1 MANEFGWNGESNP
14 SAIQKRRHLM
24 KHCVSLSDVSSGNW
38 IHGAGNT
45 SSNARQGNM
54 DQTAFWKQISNIH
67 HHIHHVH
74 TGQEQLVI
82 EMDKMH
88 ITRILIQPRS

>member
-1 MANEFGWNGESNP
+1 VENNTSMANEFGWNGESNP
-14 SAIQKRRHLM
+14 NAIQKRRHLM

-54 DQTAFWKQISNIH
+54 DQTTFWKQISNIQINISSSKPNGFARFKFQNAQH
-67 HHIHHVH
+67 
-74 TGQEQLVI
+74 
-82 EMDKMH
+82 
-88 ITRILIQPRS
+88 